1 MNRLLARD
9 EREAA
14 VDRAADRLAY
24 LVLAFGVLLVV
35 AVRSFVDHEAAFEL
49 LGLVV
54 ASGIV
59 GGVYRAR
66 QQTITLR
73 WAAAIAIT
81 IGSALVVAVA
91 LALTTR

>member
-66 QQTITLR
+66 QRTITLR
-73 WAAAIAIT
+73 WTAAIAIT